1 QGQEKLSCNPKKENG
16 THVVLC
22 ELGNPMKAGSWVRAG
37 GSCCASH
44 PSGLVTHLP
53 LLSSVPQIT
62 VDMELSVS
70 GLEDMGNAI
79 TFHLQ
84 LRSKNSPNHSNAT
97 ATVTVPVEAEAEMEL
112 RGNSL
117 PATTVL
123 PTSWQW
129 VEGSRRLEDH
139 GIKVEHVYELHNKG
153 PGTVSG
159 VTLSLTVPHVL
170 GDKILLYL
178 LELGTEGGMNCSHH
192 PPLNP
197 AQV

>member
-22 ELGNPMKAGSWVRAG
+22 ELGNPMKAGAR
-37 GSCCASH
+37 
-44 PSGLVTHLP
+44 
-53 LLSSVPQIT
+53 IT

-70 GLEDMGNAI
+70 GLEDIGEAI

-84 LRSKNSPNHSNAT
+84 LRSKNSPSPSNASV
-97 ATVTVPVEAEAEMEL
+97 TVTVPVEAEAEMDL

-123 PTSWQW
+123 PTSWPW
-129 VEGSRRLEDH
+129 VEGSQRPEDL

-159 VTLSLTVPHVL
+159 VTLSIAVPRLL
-170 GDKILLYL
+170 GDHVLLYL
-178 LELGTEGGMNCSHH
+178 QELGTEGGMNCSHH
-192 PPLNP
+192 RALSP

>member
-1 QGQEKLSCNPKKENG
+1 QGQEKLSCNSKKENG

-22 ELGNPMKAGSWVRAG
+22 ELGNPMKAGAR
-37 GSCCASH
+37 
-44 PSGLVTHLP
+44 
-53 LLSSVPQIT
+53 IT

-70 GLEDMGNAI
+70 GLEDMGDAI

-84 LRSKNSPNHSNAT
+84 LRSKNSPSPSNASVM
-97 ATVTVPVEAEAEMEL
+97 VTVPVEAQAEMQL

-117 PATTVL
+117 PAITVL
-123 PTSWQW
+123 PTSWHW
-129 VEGSRRLEDH
+129 VEGSQRPEDH
-139 GIKVEHVYELHNKG
+139 GIKVEHVYELHNEG

-159 VTLSLTVPHVL
+159 VTLSLAVPHLL
-170 GDKILLYL
+170 GDRVLLYL

-192 PPLNP
+192 PALNP

>member
-22 ELGNPMKAGSWVRAG
+22 ELGNPMKAGAR
-37 GSCCASH
+37 
-44 PSGLVTHLP
+44 
-53 LLSSVPQIT
+53 IT

-70 GLEDMGNAI
+70 GLEDMGDAI

-84 LRSKNSPNHSNAT
+84 LRSKNSPSPGNASV
-97 ATVTVPVEAEAEMEL
+97 TVTVPVEAEAEMEL

-123 PTSWQW
+123 PTSWHW

-139 GIKVEHVYELHNKG
+139 GLHNKG

-159 VTLSLTVPHVL
+159 VTLSLAIPHLL
-170 GDKILLYL
+170 GDHVLLYL

-192 PPLNP
+192 PALNP

>member
-22 ELGNPMKAGSWVRAG
+22 ELGNPMKAGAR
-37 GSCCASH
+37 
-44 PSGLVTHLP
+44 
-53 LLSSVPQIT
+53 IT

-70 GLEDMGNAI
+70 GLEDMGDAI

-84 LRSKNSPNHSNAT
+84 LRSKNSPSPSHAS
-97 ATVTVPVEAEAEMEL
+97 VTVPVEAEAEMEL

-117 PATTVL
+117 PATMVL
-123 PTSWQW
+123 PTSWHG
-129 VEGSRRLEDH
+129 VPGSRRLEDH
-139 GIKVEHVYELHNKG
+139 GIRVEHVYELHNKG

-159 VTLSLTVPHVL
+159 VTLSLAVPLVL
-170 GDKILLYL
+170 GEHILLYL
-178 LELGTEGGMNCSHH
+178 LQLGTEGGMNCSHH
-192 PPLNP
+192 PALNP